1 MEPGFSGWPRVLFV
15 AFLFPAMMA
24 FLWTQTAHDYAS
36 VHLILKEKW
45 WIIAIMAVIIY
56 AVARITASP
65 FHFSDRVSY
74 QGVLVA
80 VPVALVIFGGIAAFK
95 SGGVVW
101 PTVVTV
107 LLGTLFVGIA
117 EELAYRGI
125 ILNELGKLYSVN
137 KSVVISSVLFGV
149 MHSVNAMKQPL
160 LNTVTQVILTSIIG
174 LAMAWV
180 YVSSGGN
187 LILVITLHWLYD
199 GFLISPG
206 ASSIGVNKFGS
217 LPALLLAVIA
227 LALTARNLRT
237 YKGQTLG
244 QLGLS

>member
-1 MEPGFSGWPRVLFV
+1 
-15 AFLFPAMMA
+15 
-24 FLWTQTAHDYAS
+24 
-36 VHLILKEKW
+36 
-45 WIIAIMAVIIY
+45 
-56 AVARITASP
+56 
-65 FHFSDRVSY
+65 
-74 QGVLVA
+74 
-80 VPVALVIFGGIAAFK
+80 
-95 SGGVVW
+95 
-101 PTVVTV
+101 
-107 LLGTLFVGIA
+107 
-117 EELAYRGI
+117 
-125 ILNELGKLYSVN
+125 
-137 KSVVISSVLFGV
+137 
-149 MHSVNAMKQPL
+149 